1 MAITRRKNRGFTL
14 LEVSFATGILFLT
27 LVLILGAIAHVAH
40 MRELGE
46 RRHLATVC
54 LNHAIEQVRA
64 NPSWPVALAAPA
76 SLPGSY
82 SIMVDSKAPGV
93 ARVTVT
99 TETSR
104 GSTVV
109 VSAVCPAGEGSDAP

>member
-1 MAITRRKNRGFTL
+1 MATTRHTSRGFTL

-27 LVLILGAIAHVAH
+27 LVLILGAIAHIAY

-54 LNHAIEQVRA
+54 LNHVIERARA
-64 NPSWPVALAAPA
+64 NPEWQADLVAPE
-76 SLPGSY
+76 SLPGTY
-82 SIMVDSKAPGV
+82 SITVDFEAPGI

-99 TETSR
+99 AETSR
-104 GSTVV
+104 GSAVV

>member
-1 MAITRRKNRGFTL
+1 MAITRRTNRGFTL
-14 LEVSFATGILFLT
+14 LEVTFATGILFLT

-54 LNHAIEQVRA
+54 LNHVIERARA
-64 NPSWPVALAAPA
+64 NPEWQADLAAPA

-82 SIMVDSKAPGV
+82 SIMVESEAPGV

-104 GSTVV
+104 GSTVI